1 MAEPGKRTAALEHVA
16 GERLLRLTTRGR
28 RSGLPRVVTI
38 WFAVDGDEIV
48 LGTLNDERQ
57 WVRNARREPA
67 VELEVGSLCLRGRL
81 RDIAD
86 PQEHARV
93 RGLIAR
99 KYWPARIAS
108 WFGIGQRFT
117 FRVDELV
124 EVAPG
129 RA

>member
-1 MAEPGKRTAALEHVA
+1 MRTAALGGIA

-38 WFAVDGDEIV
+38 WFAVDGDAIV
-48 LGTLNDERQ
+48 LGTLNDDRQ
-57 WVRNARREPA
+57 WVRNARREPV
-67 VELEVGSLCLRGRL
+67 VELEVGPLRLRGRL
-81 RDIAD
+81 HDVAD

-93 RGLIAR
+93 RGLMAR

-108 WFGIGQRFT
+108 WFGVGQRFT
-117 FRVDELV
+117 FRVDQLV

-129 RA
+129 GA